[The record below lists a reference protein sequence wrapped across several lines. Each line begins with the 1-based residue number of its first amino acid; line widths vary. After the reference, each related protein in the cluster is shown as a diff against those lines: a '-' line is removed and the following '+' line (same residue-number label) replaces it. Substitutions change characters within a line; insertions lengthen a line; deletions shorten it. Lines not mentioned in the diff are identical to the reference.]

1 MDIINWIFC
10 IICYSLQFQVSFAD
24 SLLPP
29 LIINVLHILY
39 TICVIVFLNFKTTL
53 SPAIED
59 DKVGASRYWY
69 ACTYSPS
76 RRAFLWEISVFF
88 IVYLHFKVLLYC
100 LFVLPLSTLF
110 KILINIL
117 YQPCSQ
123 RPFRIPESVFLDS
136 FITWKESVGD
146 LWKTIIWNFNF
157 LRNTCILR
165 KQNLRKISRL
175 YVTKIVSRAK
185 VIALLMQA
193 SRASAY
199 SLSLSL
205 SVSLSH
211 TPKHP
216 NTKTHSWPTGIYKVK
231 WQDK

>member
-1 MDIINWIFC
+1 MGMINWIFC

-24 SLLPP
+24 PLLPL

-76 RRAFLWEISVFF
+76 HRAFLWEISVFF

-146 LWKTIIWNFNF
+146 LWKTIIWNFNY

-185 VIALLMQA
+185 VISLLMQA

-216 NTKTHSWPTGIYKVK
+216 NTKTHSWPTGIYK
-231 WQDK
+231 

>member
-1 MDIINWIFC
+1 MGMINWIFC

-24 SLLPP
+24 PLLPL

-69 ACTYSPS
+69 ACSYSPS

-185 VIALLMQA
+185 VISLLMQA

-216 NTKTHSWPTGIYKVK
+216 DTKTHSWPTGIYKVK

>member
-1 MDIINWIFC
+1 MGMINWIFC

-24 SLLPP
+24 PLFPL

-69 ACTYSPS
+69 ACCYSPS

-146 LWKTIIWNFNF
+146 LWKTIIWNFNY

-185 VIALLMQA
+185 VISLLMQA

-216 NTKTHSWPTGIYKVK
+216 NTKTHSWPTGIYK
-231 WQDK
+231 

>member
-1 MDIINWIFC
+1 MGMINWIFC

-24 SLLPP
+24 PLLPL

-69 ACTYSPS
+69 ACSYSPS
-76 RRAFLWEISVFF
+76 RRAFLREISVFF

-185 VIALLMQA
+185 VISLLMQA

-216 NTKTHSWPTGIYKVK
+216 NTKTHSWPTGVYKVK